1 MSYTDTN
8 PSFLGVNISD
18 WFLPAPTAPAHEAPV
33 RRRRATKGKR
43 KAARQPNYASAN
55 RGRSSRLQDAILA
68 LLAHHDGMTLRDIG
82 EAVGIS
88 RQLARYHV
96 LKLVAHKR
104 LLVILEAC
112 EGNGGVQYRVWEH
125 ASLAATFAVEQVQR
139 GLAA

>member
-1 MSYTDTN
+1 MSFDDTTQFHI
-8 PSFLGVNISD
+8 PGLIARG
-18 WFLPAPTAPAHEAPV
+18 FLPAVEPKPARP
-33 RRRRATKGKR
+33 RRRTATKPRR
-43 KAARQPNYASAN
+43 KAARQVNYASPN

-68 LLAHHDGMTLRDIG
+68 LLQHHDGMTLRDIG
-82 EAVGIS
+82 DAVGIS

-104 LLVILEAC
+104 LLVVLEAC

-125 ASLAATFAVEQVQR
+125 ASLAAAFAVEQVAR